1 MATYYKYAE
10 RDASNQV
17 NWAEITSNMVNSLK
31 EVEAI
36 RESKRQAIDDAT
48 TELSRTLSEAPQ
60 GEHSGLNEFAMTY
73 ANNAQQ
79 MRLMQD
85 QLLKSG
91 QLKLKDYNIG
101 RANLT
106 EGTTQLFNLG
116 KKYQAVYKEKMDRFK
131 NGESGS
137 QEQFQMAELETFANF
152 SNHEA
157 YINPTNGQVSVGK
170 LINEDRDGK
179 TVTTMDRTP
188 GSFITVQELNFSVTQ
203 QVDKYKL
210 DGLDADVDRL
220 AKKYVKTFG
229 PNFSIDD
236 VRQLPEFK
244 KMKQDMINAQMA
256 TGEQNVG
263 SMLADYVKIAP
274 NGKAYGYTRD
284 PNKQDENTILLVADP
299 NQPGSG
305 KLVPDFSS
313 EIGKK
318 QYKEAEGFI
327 GREIEK
333 QLSRTETEK
342 EPTPPR
348 ESRILARNKQKA
360 QANSVELWNS
370 MYGDNLTKAEIKR
383 KAKSLLSDPYLR
395 DEVGLRYID
404 IKDDGKG
411 NVTLEVKYKDETLNR
426 TGENALIIGKSGT
439 PITADS
445 WSLVG
450 TEIHQQTDPKKRM
463 IGAGE
468 DVDGYSPGSSLNQRD
483 EKKIPA
489 QVDPVLSRNVF
500 LKNYKV
506 KNDDDEDIKLSE
518 FQGDD
523 VKFKELFS
531 PLFNEMGLT
540 IDNVD
545 FFSNTVQIKD
555 SKGDELARLSTNDKN
570 SGDMIINFLK
580 GYLQNVDGGILKEL
594 LSQGVIPK
602 IAKGKTKPKA
612 DETDENKPDQTLG
625 KTKEDCPGTWDDIMQ
640 TCG

>member
-131 NGESGS
+131 NGESGL
-137 QEQFQMAELETFANF
+137 QEQFQMAELEAFANF

-179 TVTTMDRTP
+179 TVRTMDKTP
-188 GSFITVQELNFSVTQ
+188 GSFITVQELNFSVAQ
-203 QVDKYKL
+203 KVDKYKL

-299 NQPGSG
+299 GQPGSG
-305 KLVPDFSS
+305 RLVPDFSS

-318 QYKEAEGFI
+318 QYKEAEDFI

-333 QLSRTETEK
+333 QLSRTETK
-342 EPTPPR
+342 KDPRPPR
-348 ESRILARNKQKA
+348 EESQAKINARLTRKEEDYQIANIGKLMTGTETDMATLTEYFRDLNPATQKVTRSPDGIEVVYRNPDTGKIETRSISFYTGKGA
-360 QANSVELWNS
+360 
-370 MYGDNLTKAEIKR
+370 DR
-383 KAKSLLSDPYLR
+383 KAKTVAQFIESASPLLTGNKNIRTILERGNYDKNATFNEELTE
-395 DEVGLRYID
+395 DYIAE
-404 IKDDGKG
+404 I
-411 NVTLEVKYKDETLNR
+411 NV
-426 TGENALIIGKSGT
+426 S
-439 PITADS
+439 
-445 WSLVG
+445 
-450 TEIHQQTDPKKRM
+450 
-463 IGAGE
+463 E
-468 DVDGYSPGSSLNQRD
+468 DVDEVQDMEALDKKLNEKINPLDFYVEDEGEEGLRAKIVEAFKDDFELTIIPVGSD
-483 EKKIPA
+483 
-489 QVDPVLSRNVF
+489 
-500 LKNYKV
+500 
-506 KNDDDEDIKLSE
+506 
-518 FQGDD
+518 
-523 VKFKELFS
+523 KFK
-531 PLFNEMGLT
+531 
-540 IDNVD
+540 IDAAGYDTSDFTFEGD
-545 FFSNTVQIKD
+545 FFDVL
-555 SKGDELARLSTNDKN
+555 GDKYEGEAEKQK
-570 SGDMIINFLK
+570 LK
-580 GYLQNVDGGILKEL
+580 RFMKEL
-594 LSQGVIPK
+594 YKQK
-602 IAKGKTKPKA
+602 YRKDKAKTNT
-612 DETDENKPDQTLG
+612 ET
-625 KTKEDCPGTWDDIMQ
+625 GTE
-640 TCG
+640 TGGNSR